1 MPKNAP
7 GGQPDMNALLK
18 QAQKMQEQLLA
29 ARAEAETKE
38 VEGQAGGGMVKVRV
52 TGGMEF
58 QGVTIDPAAVDPDDV
73 SMLEDLVL
81 AAIRDAVTKAGQMQ
95 AQLMAAQE
103 QAASTVVEGVA
114 GGGAVRIA
122 VTGAFEFQSV
132 TISPDAVDPDDV
144 EMLQDLILAAL
155 RDAADEIQGLAQG
168 GLDLGGLGSGLF
180 G

>member
-7 GGQPDMNALLK
+7 GGQPNMNELLK

-29 ARAEAETKE
+29 ARAEAETQE

-58 QGVTIDPAAVDPDDV
+58 MGVSIDPAAVDPDDV

-81 AAIRDAVTKAGQMQ
+81 AAIRDAVTKAGQIS
-95 AQLMAAQE
+95 E
-103 QAASTVVEGVA
+103 QA
-114 GGGAVRIA
+114 
-122 VTGAFEFQSV
+122 
-132 TISPDAVDPDDV
+132 
-144 EMLQDLILAAL
+144 M
-155 RDAADEIQGLAQG
+155 G

-180 G
+180 GG

>member
-29 ARAEAETKE
+29 ARAEAETQE

-58 QGVTIDPAAVDPDDV
+58 RSVSIDPAAVDPDDV

-81 AAIRDAVTKAGQMQ
+81 AAIRDAVTKAGQIS
-95 AQLMAAQE
+95 E
-103 QAASTVVEGVA
+103 QA
-114 GGGAVRIA
+114 
-122 VTGAFEFQSV
+122 
-132 TISPDAVDPDDV
+132 
-144 EMLQDLILAAL
+144 M
-155 RDAADEIQGLAQG
+155 G

>member
-38 VEGQAGGGMVKVRV
+38 VEGQSGGGMVKVRV

-58 QGVTIDPAAVDPDDV
+58 QGVTIDPAAVDPEDI
-73 SMLEDLVL
+73 SMLEDMVL
-81 AAIRDAVTKAGQMQ
+81 AAIRDAVTKAGQIS
-95 AQLMAAQE
+95 E
-103 QAASTVVEGVA
+103 QA
-114 GGGAVRIA
+114 
-122 VTGAFEFQSV
+122 
-132 TISPDAVDPDDV
+132 
-144 EMLQDLILAAL
+144 M
-155 RDAADEIQGLAQG
+155 G